1 MSHSLLISNGKV
13 LIEEHGENIVRELDI
28 LVRDGKIE
36 QFGHGLAEDPR
47 LGDIERFDAAGKLL
61 MPGLINTHYHS
72 HDTLA
77 KGTLES
83 EPLEYW
89 RLFALPPQYPKR
101 SREEIRA
108 RVLLGAWE
116 NLMSGT
122 TTVQDM
128 VTLFPFDP
136 EHLDVLLEVYE
147 EIGLRAYVG
156 LQYADIPGI
165 KTIPY
170 WSEIFPEEMHKL
182 LSTAAEPMKDFDL
195 LEYLEENYFS
205 KGNYSDRVS
214 WALGPSAP
222 ERCTDDLLLRTNA
235 LSEKYQIPIFS
246 HIYESRSMY
255 LQALLEYPEHDGSLI
270 KRLQHLGVLTDRLTL
285 AHCVWITDE
294 EIALLAKHDTNVVLN
309 PLSNYKLKSGIPP
322 LHEYQNAQVNLA
334 IGCDNSSCSDAQNM
348 FQAMKL
354 LALSGAI
361 STEVPEI
368 PQAQKIFHAATSGGA
383 KALLQED
390 NLGKIALGYTADFTV
405 VELNDPSFVPL
416 NNAVRQAV
424 YAESGRGV
432 SDVIIG
438 GRVVVR
444 DRVLTTMSEEEIIAE
459 VEAVLP
465 TFLEDMQVVRERV
478 DTLRPYLREA
488 HDKVWATDVGM
499 NRLFT
504 GK

>member
-1 MSHSLLISNGKV
+1 MTESLLIHGGQV
-13 LIEEHGENIVRELDI
+13 LIPEGESFRNVRADIV
-28 LVRDGKIE
+28 VRNGVIE
-36 QFGHGLAEDPR
+36 RIEADLAGRAEYADLAE
-47 LGDIERFDAAGKLL
+47 FDAAGKLIL
-61 MPGLINTHYHS
+61 PGLINTHYHS

-89 RLFALPPQYPKR
+89 RLLALPPQYPKR
-101 SREEIRA
+101 SRAEIRA

-116 NLMSGT
+116 NLKSGT

-136 EHLDVLLEVYE
+136 EHLEVLLEVYE

-170 WSEIFPEEMHKL
+170 WTEVFPEEMHSL

-195 LEYLEENYFS
+195 LGYLEEEYFS
-205 KGNYSDRVS
+205 KGDYSETVS

-222 ERCTDDLLLRTNA
+222 ERCSDELLQRTSA

-246 HIYESRSMY
+246 HIYESRSMF
-255 LQALLEYPEHDGSLI
+255 LQAQLEYPEHDGSLI
-270 KRLQHLGVLTDRLTL
+270 NRLADIGVLNERLTL
-285 AHCVWITDE
+285 AHCVWIRDE
-294 EIALLAKHDTNVVLN
+294 EIQAIAEHGTNVVLN
-309 PLSNYKLKSGIPP
+309 PLSNFKLKSGLPP
-322 LHEYQNAQVNLA
+322 IHEYQDAAVNIA

-354 LALSGAI
+354 LALAAAV

-368 PQAQKIFHAATSGGA
+368 PQAEKVFRAATQGGA
-383 KALLQED
+383 KALLQQD
-390 NLGKIALGYTADFTV
+390 RLGKIAVGYQADFTV
-405 VELNDPSFVPL
+405 VELDDPSYVPL
-416 NNAVRQAV
+416 NHAVRQSV
-424 YAESGRGV
+424 YAESGRAV
-432 SDVIIG
+432 SDVIVA
-438 GRVVVR
+438 GRVVIR
-444 DRVLTTMSEEEIIAE
+444 DGKLATMSEEQIIAE
-459 VEAVLP
+459 VEAAMP
-465 TFLEDMQVVRERV
+465 AFLDDMKIVQERV
-478 DTLRPYLREA
+478 EKLRPYLREA